1 MLILRFFLDIMLF
14 LFFMIR
20 RDSLILIFKCSLF
33 MILEVIARCLQA
45 PSLISKT
52 IMLTM
57 FSTRLLGGVL
67 ELGNT
72 R

>member
-33 MILEVIARCLQA
+33 MILEVIVRCLQA
-45 PSLISKT
+45 SSLISKT
-52 IMLTM
+52 Y
-57 FSTRLLGGVL
+57 FVDNVFDSSFRRST
-67 ELGNT
+67 
-72 R
+72 